1 VLSERRSQIVT
12 VALFAAAPL
21 CVLALGPRGLAIY
34 VAAWVLALPQL
45 LPELR
50 DVLRAERLGVLFV
63 FLTACSA
70 DCLDTAFEVEQYV
83 TSMLVLL
90 SVGYLVARRK
100 IAAELARSTPFVAL
114 TIFFAQQAISAAL
127 LNPDELW
134 LVASGLAAMLAAALA
149 AAVLVRQPD
158 GARAVATFVLLGG
171 LVSVPVMV
179 HELAAPDLMLF
190 PTASVHRELRA
201 GGLFA
206 QPNNVGTALSFS
218 ATFLFVL
225 VDRQQISRR
234 TAAVLGLPIAVG
246 LIACASRGALLIVLM
261 VGGMAAVVATHRR
274 AGRLPVASGL
284 VIVGVLLVALP
295 PLGRYLGTA
304 SERLED
310 VSPLPTARL
319 GGVALALSGDAQ
331 ELSDDDSSRSDL
343 AREAWRLICE
353 RPLVGRGTHNFYV
366 QGNTGPRSH
375 VQFLEL
381 LGENGAVG
389 GVLYFVFL
397 LTLALAVAR
406 APEEHRLSAALVFGV
421 WFLNH
426 FDKHT
431 MLEFRFMVLPV
442 GWICGLMQAAPSRA
456 AAAPQS

>member
-12 VALFAAAPL
+12 MALFAAAPL
-21 CVLALGPRGLAIY
+21 CVLALGPRGLVLY

-70 DCLDTAFEVEQYV
+70 DCLDSAFEVEQYV

-90 SVGYLVARRK
+90 SAGYLVARRK
-100 IAAELARSTPFVAL
+100 IAAELARSAPFLAL
-114 TIFFAQQAISAAL
+114 TIFVAQQVISAAL

-134 LVASGLAAMLAAALA
+134 LVASSRAAILAAALA
-149 AAVLVRQPD
+149 TAVLVRQPD
-158 GARAVATFVLLGG
+158 GARTVAAFVLLGG
-171 LVSVPVMV
+171 LVSVSVMV
-179 HELAAPDLMLF
+179 PELAADFVLF
-190 PTASVHRELRA
+190 PTAPMQRVLRA

-218 ATFLFVL
+218 AAFLFVL

-234 TAAVLGLPIAVG
+234 TAAVLGLAIAVG
-246 LIACASRGALLIVLM
+246 LIACASRGALVIVLIA
-261 VGGMAAVVATHRR
+261 GGMTAVVATHRR

-284 VIVGVLLVALP
+284 VVVGFLLVALP

-310 VSPLPTARL
+310 LSSLPTARL

-331 ELSDDDSSRSDL
+331 ELSDNDSSRSEL

-353 RPLVGRGTHNFYV
+353 RPLFGRGTQNFSV
-366 QGNTGPRSH
+366 HGNAGSRSH

-389 GVLYFVFL
+389 GVLYGLFL
-397 LTLALAVAR
+397 LTLVLAVAL
-406 APEEHRLSAALVFGV
+406 APEEYRVGAALVFGV

-442 GWICGLMQAAPSRA
+442 GWILGLMRAAPPRT